1 MELGDT
7 ANVSERRQS
16 WLQFMFGIGSV
27 KTSKLYLNY
36 NTIVYEE
43 ALLYILRLTC
53 AASDKSWST
62 TTPRSRTVQDDR
74 MLMSILGNF
83 NEVQL
88 FIYILI
94 GSCVAAV

>member
-36 NTIVYEE
+36 IQYNGAHEE
-43 ALLYILRLTC
+43 ALLYITL
-53 AASDKSWST
+53 
-62 TTPRSRTVQDDR
+62 PRFVEIERHTS
-74 MLMSILGNF
+74 
-83 NEVQL
+83 
-88 FIYILI
+88 
-94 GSCVAAV
+94 